1 MYQLYILNWLVK
13 RQIRGSW
20 SVKTTSGITPYN
32 LYSRDKTDMLSIHIF
47 LHNTLSDHN
56 VDTNRNCPINYR
68 QCITFS
74 EYWCQNWCTLQEML
88 HHCAADEWSLFVSSS
103 PVSLAVSTMNLMTKW
118 RGTELKLTRV
128 KRYRNWWFIVFLQ
141 ISSFTRHQASSDCH
155 PQPEIIGDSNLV
167 SGLYNHAGP

>member
-1 MYQLYILNWLVK
+1 MGSLHLKLVV
-13 RQIRGSW
+13 GC
-20 SVKTTSGITPYN
+20 
-32 LYSRDKTDMLSIHIF
+32 LSHKH
-47 LHNTLSDHN
+47 L
-56 VDTNRNCPINYR
+56 
-68 QCITFS
+68 CITFS
-74 EYWCQNWCTLQEML
+74 EYWFTTMIFFQLFPMPHWWTIALSKLWSPFRIVVLHLHWCQNWCTLQEML

-118 RGTELKLTRV
+118 RGTELNLTRV

-155 PQPEIIGDSNLV
+155 PQPEIIGDSYLV

>member
-1 MYQLYILNWLVK
+1 MN
-13 RQIRGSW
+13 
-20 SVKTTSGITPYN
+20 
-32 LYSRDKTDMLSIHIF
+32 
-47 LHNTLSDHN
+47 
-56 VDTNRNCPINYR
+56 
-68 QCITFS
+68 FS

-118 RGTELKLTRV
+118 RGTELNLTRV

-155 PQPEIIGDSNLV
+155 PQPEIIGDSYLV
-167 SGLYNHAGP
+167 CITMPALEFGLFLEHCKMNTYTIISIAKCRCSSVVLDYRSCLRKESRICGIIQSWWMMFWIWMQILTLSSD

>member
-1 MYQLYILNWLVK
+1 M
-13 RQIRGSW
+13 G
-20 SVKTTSGITPYN
+20 
-32 LYSRDKTDMLSIHIF
+32 
-47 LHNTLSDHN
+47 
-56 VDTNRNCPINYR
+56 TNRNCPINYR

-118 RGTELKLTRV
+118 RGTELNLTRV

-155 PQPEIIGDSNLV
+155 PQPEIIGDSLYLV
-167 SGLYNHAGP
+167 CITMPALEFRLFLEHCKMNTYNNIYCKLQIFLSGSGLQIVIT